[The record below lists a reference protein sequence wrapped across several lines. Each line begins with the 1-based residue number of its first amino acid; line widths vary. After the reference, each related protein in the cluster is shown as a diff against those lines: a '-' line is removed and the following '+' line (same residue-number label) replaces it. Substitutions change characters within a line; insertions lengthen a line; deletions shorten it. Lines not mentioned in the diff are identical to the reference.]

1 MKQFMAVSTFLEG
14 VDMQEVLSVVPEEK
28 MKVAEL
34 QNAGQLGQIRMA
46 VPRGKVFL
54 DVFAETD
61 QAALEVI
68 QELPMSQWWAIEV
81 FELSGTA

>member
-1 MKQFMAVSTFLEG
+1 MKQYMAVSTFHEG
-14 VDMQEVLSVVPEEK
+14 VDMQEVLRVVPEEK
-28 MKVAEL
+28 LKVAEL
-34 QNAGQLGQIRMA
+34 QTVGQLGQIRMA

-61 QAALEVI
+61 QAALEVVR
-68 QELPMSQWWAIEV
+68 ELPLSQWWEIEV

>member
-1 MKQFMAVSTFLEG
+1 MKQFIAVSTFHEG
-14 VDMQEVLSVVPEEK
+14 VDMEEVLRVVPEEK
-28 MKVAEL
+28 LKVAEL
-34 QNAGQLGQIRMA
+34 QNSGRLGQIRMA

-61 QAALEVI
+61 QAALEVVR
-68 QELPMSQWWAIEV
+68 ELPMSKWWGIEV